1 MVWLINGASHF
12 IEYDNL
18 HIIIGLVELM
28 INLYKLP
35 IISTL
40 IGLDHHL
47 QFMYYLLGKLLGVR
61 RWVKIIG
68 SHWSLDGGW
77 FTKKMPNEPFKIL
90 RLRRVPSWNTTWL
103 IAGIHG
109 NPRDNHPDYPWS
121 RIGSIPPKCSSSIS
135 MPLADLSE
143 NRKRHSSRFIR
154 SWLVQTQIPLI
165 MSLIIWNIG
174 ILDSTTPKKNI
185 NQGWPPA
192 GPNITGETSCCS

>member
-1 MVWLINGASHF
+1 MV
-12 IEYDNL
+12 D
-18 HIIIGLVELM
+18 GL
-28 INLYKLP
+28 
-35 IISTL
+35 
-40 IGLDHHL
+40 
-47 QFMYYLLGKLLGVR
+47 R
-61 RWVKIIG
+61 
-68 SHWSLDGGW
+68 
-77 FTKKMPNEPFKIL
+77 KKMPNEPFKIL

-165 MSLIIWNIG
+165 VSLIIWNIG
-174 ILDSTTPKKNI
+174 ILDSRTPKKI
-185 NQGWPPA
+185 STRGQGWPPA
-192 GPNITGETSCCS
+192 GPNITGALVNLHAAHRVERFFKLSSKSMEKSGHHLKSWPSNHQNSRRHQQLSS

>member
-1 MVWLINGASHF
+1 MV
-12 IEYDNL
+12 D
-18 HIIIGLVELM
+18 GL
-28 INLYKLP
+28 
-35 IISTL
+35 
-40 IGLDHHL
+40 
-47 QFMYYLLGKLLGVR
+47 R
-61 RWVKIIG
+61 
-68 SHWSLDGGW
+68 
-77 FTKKMPNEPFKIL
+77 KKMPNEPFKIL

-174 ILDSTTPKKNI
+174 ILDSTTPKKKYQPGVTPSRSQYNWWNFMLLIELNDSSNYLQNLWRKAVTTWNLDPATIKIPGVI
-185 NQGWPPA
+185 NSWVHRLWSLSKNAQ
-192 GPNITGETSCCS
+192 PN